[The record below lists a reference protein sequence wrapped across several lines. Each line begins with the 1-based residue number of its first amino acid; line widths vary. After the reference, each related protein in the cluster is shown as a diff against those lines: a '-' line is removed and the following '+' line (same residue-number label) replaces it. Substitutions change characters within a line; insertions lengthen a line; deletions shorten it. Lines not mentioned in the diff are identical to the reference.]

1 MLKRG
6 DSDNSDMHLYSWES
20 WDRQHPLK
28 GGLSPRL
35 NRNRA
40 TRASVPSEDG
50 LGVFTNNIRGG
61 AIPPSSSVSSIN
73 SLNAQCV
80 LGPPLTPP
88 LQNRG
93 KGTHVTACILLLFYQ
108 YNYIFVI
115 DMFYVV
121 LLIKY
126 YRKQISNYSTT

>member
-1 MLKRG
+1 MLKSG

-28 GGLSPRL
+28 GGLSPRM

-93 KGTHVTACILLLFYQ
+93 KGTHVIACILLLFYQ
-108 YNYIFVI
+108 FIFI
-115 DMFYVV
+115 YLFSMLKCFMLFY
-121 LLIKY
+121 
-126 YRKQISNYSTT
+126 